1 MRVEL
6 SEQAES
12 DLLDIALYIAADNPD
27 RAFSLVDELQEAS
40 KGLADRARRY
50 PVLPGF
56 ERQAILRRPHGRYAI
71 LYAVAED
78 RVQVLRI
85 LSTAMDIERALGD

>member
-12 DLLDIALYIAADNPD
+12 DLLDIALYIAADSPD
-27 RAFSLVDELQEAS
+27 RAFSFVDELQQACW
-40 KGLADRARRY
+40 GLADQARRY
-50 PVLPGF
+50 PVLRGF
-56 ERQAILRRPHGRYAI
+56 ERQAIRRRVHGRYAI
-71 LYAVAED
+71 LYAVGDD

-85 LSTAMDIERALGD
+85 LSTAMDLDRALGN

>member
-6 SEQAES
+6 SAQAER

-27 RAFSLVDELQEAS
+27 RALSFVDELQQACW
-40 KGLADRARRY
+40 GLADRARRY

-56 ERQAILRRPHGRYAI
+56 ERQAIRRRPHGRYAI
-71 LYAVAED
+71 LYAVAD
-78 RVQVLRI
+78 DSVQVLRI
-85 LSTAMDIERALGD
+85 LSTAMDLDAVLGD